1 MTLAHYSVRE
11 HMQNHRDAG
20 RAGVLSKVPQVTFAF
35 WLIKICATTL
45 GETGGDALSM
55 TLKLGYA
62 LSTAVFFTILLVAGN
77 TMAQAVRERVSE
89 LGVMKAIGFTDA
101 QVLMLVLAESCMIAI
116 VGGAIGLAL
125 AIFFISFGDPTHGAL
140 PIFFL
145 PPRDLAIGAICVI
158 LLGLAS
164 GLLPGIQAMRLNT
177 VEALRR
183 E

>member
-1 MTLAHYSVRE
+1 VA
-11 HMQNHRDAG
+11 
-20 RAGVLSKVPQVTFAF
+20 RAIDQRFANSAYETKTETEKAFIKGFADQMGNIGKIVTTI
-35 WLIKICATTL
+35 L
-45 GETGGDALSM
+45 
-55 TLKLGYA
+55 
-62 LSTAVFFTILLVAGN
+62 TAVFFTILLVAGN

-125 AIFFISFGDPTHGAL
+125 AMFFISFGDPTHGAL
-140 PIFFL
+140 PIFFF
-145 PPRDLAIGAICVI
+145 PPRDLAIGAVCVI